1 MGKMQRDKG
10 ARVEREIVA
19 LLNEIPGV
27 EAERVPLSGAAGGS
41 YSGDISI
48 RIGDYGVTAEVKA
61 RKDGQGFATLERW
74 LGENDLR
81 VLKRDRQTPMVVL
94 PWATFKALSAG

>member
-19 LLNEIPGV
+19 LLHELPGV

-41 YSGDISI
+41 SSGDISI
-48 RIGDYGVTAEVKA
+48 RIGA
-61 RKDGQGFATLERW
+61 
-74 LGENDLR
+74 
-81 VLKRDRQTPMVVL
+81 
-94 PWATFKALSAG
+94 